1 MKIGIIAD
9 THIPVSA
16 PKIPP
21 KVFEHFKDCD
31 LIVHAGDLVEMSV
44 LGDLEKIAET
54 KAVWGNMDG
63 ADVRKSL
70 PEKIEFK
77 VDKITVGVVHGKG
90 SASKIVDM
98 VKKTFDKK
106 PDIIIFG
113 HSHAPYN
120 KNIDGTL
127 YFNPGSS
134 TDRIFSPYR
143 SIGIIEIDGND
154 IRAEII
160 RLDD

>member
-9 THIPVSA
+9 THIPVSVA
-16 PKIPP
+16 KLPP
-21 KVFEHFKDCD
+21 KVLEFFKGCD
-31 LIVHAGDLVEMSV
+31 LIIHAGDLLEMSV
-44 LGDLEKIAET
+44 VEDLSKVAET

-63 ADVRKSL
+63 AEVRKNL
-70 PEKIEFK
+70 PEKIEFEAAGK
-77 VDKITVGVVHGKG
+77 TIGVVHGRG
-90 SASKIVDM
+90 SASKIVET
-98 VKKTFDKK
+98 VKAAFDKK

-113 HSHAPYN
+113 HSHVPVN
-120 KNIDGTL
+120 KTIEGTL

-143 SIGIIEIDGND
+143 SVGIIKIEGDD

-160 RLDD
+160 RLED